1 MAANN
6 SNINSEQFQLLQLSW
21 IERKMAATLFAAP
34 PTASLP
40 EAVQHFLQVFY
51 FDNHLH
57 LFIIIFKLCLQ
68 CRPCTPEPSLPP
80 LLCFCH
86 FWALYMYPLFI
97 LFFQLASGKAA
108 TCPVMIFMG
117 KQYIGT
123 RIVRLD
129 SKKFSFVLRCCVYH
143 LFTHCRLHCTVQTLH
158 HCLHR
163 LRSSSRRGGRR
174 TDCFWPSAT

>member
-1 MAANN
+1 MDREEDG
-6 SNINSEQFQLLQLSW
+6 S
-21 IERKMAATLFAAP
+21 
-34 PTASLP
+34 
-40 EAVQHFLQVFY
+40 H
-51 FDNHLH
+51 
-57 LFIIIFKLCLQ
+57 IIC
-68 CRPCTPEPSLPP
+68 CPAYCLPP
-80 LLCFCH
+80 RGCPAFPTGHFFYNLSHPFFVFCH
-86 FWALYMYPLFI
+86 FWALNMYLLLI

-123 RIVRLD
+123 RIVRVD
-129 SKKFSFVLRCCVYH
+129 SKKISFILRCCVYH

-158 HCLHR
+158 HCLHG